1 MSYEVS
7 IIVPVYNVENYLD
20 KCITS
25 ILNQS
30 FKSIEVILIND
41 GSMDRSGEIC
51 DYYKSMDSRIK
62 VIHNENMGSSA
73 SRNIGIENATGN
85 YICFVDSDDW
95 IENNMILDTLD
106 LSKKYN
112 ADIVISG
119 ISFDRVNKY
128 GCLVGAQINNY
139 EFSVWNNEKKIKNNI
154 INIFPNA
161 LINSSCNKMY
171 KRSII
176 IKNKIKFMKTNVGED
191 TSFNL
196 DVLKAAKSIIIT
208 DKTYYH
214 YMKYDNTRTLTR
226 RLYKNAFKRYME
238 IHEQMNNLFVY
249 WGILDK
255 NIINEINKTMFSQY
269 FATIMKIIKADSN
282 IYSYSSKKKL
292 LNEGLK
298 QKKILDTFDS
308 VECFSIKEYILRFLI
323 KKRLYLMTAILLGI
337 KDC

>member
-1 MSYEVS
+1 
-7 IIVPVYNVENYLD
+7 
-20 KCITS
+20 
-25 ILNQS
+25 
-30 FKSIEVILIND
+30 
-41 GSMDRSGEIC
+41 
-51 DYYKSMDSRIK
+51 
-62 VIHNENMGSSA
+62 
-73 SRNIGIENATGN
+73 
-85 YICFVDSDDW
+85 
-95 IENNMILDTLD
+95 
-106 LSKKYN
+106 
-112 ADIVISG
+112 
-119 ISFDRVNKY
+119 
-128 GCLVGAQINNY
+128 
-139 EFSVWNNEKKIKNNI
+139 
-154 INIFPNA
+154 
-161 LINSSCNKMY
+161 
-171 KRSII
+171 
-176 IKNKIKFMKTNVGED
+176 MKTNVGED

>member
-7 IIVPVYNVENYLD
+7 IIVPVYNVEKYLD
-20 KCITS
+20 KCISS

-41 GSMDRSGEIC
+41 GSTDKSGKIC
-51 DYYKSMDSRIK
+51 DYYKNVDNRVK
-62 VIHNENMGSSA
+62 VIHNENMGSSI
-73 SRNIGIENATGN
+73 SRNIGIENANGN

-95 IENNMILDTLD
+95 IENNMILDTFD

-119 ISFDRVNKY
+119 ISFDRVNKE
-128 GCLVGAQINNY
+128 GCLVGRQINNY
-139 EFSVWNNEKKIKNNI
+139 EFSIWNNEKKIKDNI

-171 KRSII
+171 KRSMI

-191 TSFNL
+191 TSFNI
-196 DVLKAAKSIIIT
+196 DALKATKSIIVT

-214 YMKYDNTRTLTR
+214 YMKYDNIRTLTR
-226 RLYKNAFKRYME
+226 RLHKNAFKRYME
-238 IHEQMNNLFVY
+238 IHEQMNELFVY

-269 FATIMKIIKADSN
+269 FATVMKIIKADSN
-282 IYSYSSKKKL
+282 IYSYSEKKKL

-298 QKKILDTFDS
+298 QKKVLVTFDS

-323 KKRLYLMTAILLGI
+323 KKRLYLMTTILLHI
-337 KDC
+337 KGY